1 MQSILGPREI
11 VVPPRGKYTSTF
23 PFCNEDQARNR
34 VEPCLTTTLLIIIYG
49 HFILVRKKKKLSQ
62 SFPYLKNLFKNTI
75 IPLIHTLSIA
85 INATK

>member
-23 PFCNEDQARNR
+23 PFCNEDQARNT
-34 VEPCLTTTLLIIIYG
+34 VEPCLTTMLIIIYG